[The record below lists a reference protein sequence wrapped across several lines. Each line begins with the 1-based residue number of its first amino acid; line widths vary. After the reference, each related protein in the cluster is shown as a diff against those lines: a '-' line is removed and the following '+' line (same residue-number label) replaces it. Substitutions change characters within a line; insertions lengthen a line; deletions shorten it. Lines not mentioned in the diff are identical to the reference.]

1 MNLYPNLQ
9 KLTSIK
15 IDDIKQIKQEAEKR
29 NEVFLKSF
37 TNNQENQFSSCC
49 SCPQEIHP
57 YIDKYK
63 KDMPTK
69 PAGVIIGTFP
79 PASYLI
85 TDFKETQPELTTV
98 MVNSETLCTPPQLNF
113 YHGNKNSL
121 WNFIEGCST
130 TSVKYIIQFLQEKN
144 WAYADII
151 YSCSRK
157 KITNTKDAVLQ
168 NVVPNVELIHRLLNS
183 ESITHLW
190 FTSSGT
196 FNKKGIEVTKNGLVN
211 ITGGQA
217 YNVFLRTLQLL
228 GYQPK
233 VSLNNVNFCD
243 ISTNNKQKL
252 TSLYKHI
259 TCHYLKFNN
268 RTFTVYTGPSPS
280 QGANIS
286 LARHPNYEKWR
297 SLPRNSNIPQ
307 PTITY
312 RKEIYDSFINT
323 KSATILNK

>member
-1 MNLYPNLQ
+1 MRPIN
-9 KLTSIK
+9 
-15 IDDIKQIKQEAEKR
+15 QEAEKR

-37 TNNQENQFSSCC
+37 TNNQANQVSSFC

-57 YIDKYK
+57 YLDKYK
-63 KDMPTK
+63 KDMLTN

-85 TDFKETQPELTTV
+85 PDFKITQPELTIV
-98 MVNSETLCTPPQLNF
+98 MVNGETLCTPPQLNF

-121 WNFIEGCST
+121 WTFIEGCST
-130 TSVKYIIQFLQEKN
+130 TSVKDIIQFLQEKN

-157 KITNTKDAVLQ
+157 KITNTKDADLQ
-168 NVVPNVELIHRLLNS
+168 NVIPNVELIHYLLNT

-196 FNKKGIEVTKNGLVN
+196 FNKKGIEVSKNGLVN

-217 YNVFLRTLQLL
+217 YNMFLRTLQIL

-233 VSLNNVNFCD
+233 VSKNKVDFCD
-243 ISTNNKQKL
+243 ISTCNKQTL
-252 TSLYKHI
+252 ISIFKHI
-259 TCHYLKFNN
+259 TCHYLKFKNK
-268 RTFTVYTGPSPS
+268 TFTVYTGPSPS
-280 QGANIS
+280 QGTNTS
-286 LARHPNYEKWR
+286 LVCQPNYKKWR
-297 SLPRNSNIPQ
+297 KKPENTNVLIP
-307 PTITY
+307 TTAY
-312 RKEIYDSFINT
+312 RRHIFSQFLLK
-323 KSATILNK
+323 KL

>member
-9 KLTSIK
+9 KLTPIT
-15 IDDIKQIKQEAEKR
+15 IDEMRQIKQEAEKR

-37 TNNQENQFSSCC
+37 TNNQQNQVSSCC

-57 YIDKYK
+57 YLDKYK
-63 KDMPTK
+63 NDLPAK

-85 TDFKETQPELTTV
+85 TDFKVTQPELTTV
-98 MVNSETLCTPPQLNF
+98 MVNGETLCTPPQLNF

-130 TSVKYIIQFLQEKN
+130 TSVKDIIQFLQEKN

-157 KITNTKDAVLQ
+157 KITNTKDADLL
-168 NVVPNVELIHRLLNS
+168 NIVPNVELIHYLLNTD
-183 ESITHLW
+183 SITHLW

-196 FNKKGIEVTKNGLVN
+196 FNKKGIEVSKNGLVN
-211 ITGGQA
+211 IASGQA

-233 VSLNNVNFCD
+233 VSIKNVDFCD
-243 ISTNNKQKL
+243 ISTCNKQTL
-252 TSLYKHI
+252 PSIFKHI
-259 TCHYLKFNN
+259 TCHYLEFDKK
-268 RTFTVYTGPSPS
+268 TFTVYTGPSPS
-280 QGANIS
+280 QGANTS
-286 LARHPNYEKWR
+286 LVCHPNYKKWR
-297 SLPRNSNIPQ
+297 KKPENTNVLIP
-307 PTITY
+307 TTAY
-312 RKEIYDSFINT
+312 RKHIFSQFLL
-323 KSATILNK
+323 KKL